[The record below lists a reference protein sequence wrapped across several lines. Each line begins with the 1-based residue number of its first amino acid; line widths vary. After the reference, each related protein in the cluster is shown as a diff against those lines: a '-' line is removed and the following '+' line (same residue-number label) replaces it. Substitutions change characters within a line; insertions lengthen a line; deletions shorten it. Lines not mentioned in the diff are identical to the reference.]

1 MPPLYAL
8 QAIYTRHFFA
18 VRALWSM
25 SMSGQPEGKNLR
37 LPPFRVTG
45 DAGKWGKFQIDAGW
59 FSFAVAQKFRQAGAE
74 PEGMWESLGVYCTQ
88 ELDGELVIRVIVFN
102 KDWDSPLQIA
112 RIASRP
118 EDGEELLTPI
128 GFNLNHVAARDLG

>member
-1 MPPLYAL
+1 MPLLYAL
-8 QAIYTRHFFA
+8 QAIHTPGLFVVPGLR
-18 VRALWSM
+18 SI
-25 SMSGQPEGKNLR
+25 SMSGQTEGKNLR

-59 FSFAVAQKFRQAGAE
+59 FSFSVAQKFRQAGAE
-74 PEGMWESLGVYCTQ
+74 PESMWESLGVYCTQ